1 MYFQLIIY
9 YFSSIYITIPKIVD
23 NSINKLPHKEAII
36 PFMSKLSVNINC
48 LNIEIIKAITNPAI
62 GYNAI
67 DHVTVT
73 NSQSIN
79 GIVIIAHTTPDQ
91 NKSNKLSFVQFLKRL
106 SIFSINN

>member
-1 MYFQLIIY
+1 M
-9 YFSSIYITIPKIVD
+9 VD

-36 PFMSKLSVNINC
+36 PFMSKLSVNTNC
-48 LNIEIIKAITNPAI
+48 LNIEIIKATINTDI
-62 GYNAI
+62 GYNTI
-67 DHVTVT
+67 DQVTVT

>member
-1 MYFQLIIY
+1 
-9 YFSSIYITIPKIVD
+9 
-23 NSINKLPHKEAII
+23 
-36 PFMSKLSVNINC
+36 MSKLSVNTNC
-48 LNIEIIKAITNPAI
+48 LNIEIIKATINPDI

-67 DHVTVT
+67 DQVTVT
-73 NSQSIN
+73 NSQIRN

>member
-36 PFMSKLSVNINC
+36 PFMLKLSVNTNC
-48 LNIEIIKAITNPAI
+48 LNIEIIKATINPDI
-62 GYNAI
+62 GYNTI
-67 DHVTVT
+67 DQVTVT
-73 NSQSIN
+73 NSQSMN

>member
-1 MYFQLIIY
+1 M
-9 YFSSIYITIPKIVD
+9 VD

-36 PFMSKLSVNINC
+36 PFMSKLSVNTNC
-48 LNIEIIKAITNPAI
+48 LNIEIIKATINPDI

-67 DHVTVT
+67 DQVTVT
-73 NSQSIN
+73 NSQRRN

-106 SIFSINN
+106 SIFFINN

>member
-1 MYFQLIIY
+1 
-9 YFSSIYITIPKIVD
+9 
-23 NSINKLPHKEAII
+23 
-36 PFMSKLSVNINC
+36 MSKLSVNTNC
-48 LNIEIIKAITNPAI
+48 LNIEIIKATINPDI

-67 DHVTVT
+67 DQVTVT
-73 NSQSIN
+73 NSQRRN

>member
-1 MYFQLIIY
+1 
-9 YFSSIYITIPKIVD
+9 
-23 NSINKLPHKEAII
+23 
-36 PFMSKLSVNINC
+36 MSKLSVNTNC
-48 LNIEIIKAITNPAI
+48 LNIEIIKATINPDI

-67 DHVTVT
+67 DQVTVT
-73 NSQSIN
+73 NSQRMN